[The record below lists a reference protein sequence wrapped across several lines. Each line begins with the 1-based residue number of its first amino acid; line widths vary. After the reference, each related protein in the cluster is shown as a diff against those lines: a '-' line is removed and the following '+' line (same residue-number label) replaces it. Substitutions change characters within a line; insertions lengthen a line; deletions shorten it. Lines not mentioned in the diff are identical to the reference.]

1 MRPPPAQRV
10 TPRRQRPRAAL
21 PHEAGA
27 GQTRI
32 LYALFLALATT
43 GYPIAGL
50 VTSVVQVEGST
61 INYGF
66 RFLVV
71 ALGAIVAGAAIL
83 RGKVRV
89 VPAVVL
95 VFFLFYGIRLYHD
108 TFLDYLFGAEI
119 ALAFFGGVVLLPT
132 IAAGLG
138 FDDYDEAHH
147 AWLTFA
153 VAGGA
158 SLGVVAF
165 HMLGIAEILGE
176 TGNVGRVEFEA
187 LNPITIGYSGLF
199 AALAA
204 ATLWQRAA
212 RTYRPMLLVGGAI
225 GLVALVES
233 ASRGPLVSGMACVA
247 FIALARGRFLLF
259 GLLLAV
265 AAYSAVLLSDANL
278 ELLSRLRE
286 TGTDT
291 SSMERLIYMQNAIY
305 LALAHPLFGHAFI
318 ETITYTFPHNLLVES
333 ALATGLAGFALMLI
347 IQIGMMFKAY
357 KLARSGYTLLPLLV
371 VCALVN
377 AQLSA
382 FLWAAPEFWIP
393 ATLTWMAA
401 RRLTTD
407 PARAPAGLFRRRPGH
422 PNPQSSHHQLPP
434 VH

>member
-1 MRPPPAQRV
+1 MRSPPAHRV
-10 TPRRQRPRAAL
+10 TPPRQRAGLPR
-21 PHEAGA
+21 EVGA
-27 GQTRI
+27 GDTRT

-95 VFFLFYGIRLYHD
+95 LFFLFYGIRLYHD

-153 VAGGA
+153 VASTA
-158 SLGVVAF
+158 SLGVVTF
-165 HMLGIAEILGE
+165 HLLGIAEIVGE

-187 LNPITIGYSGLF
+187 LNPITIGYAGLL

-204 ATLWQRAA
+204 ATLWQHAA
-212 RTYRPMLLVGGAI
+212 TYRPMLLAGGAI

-291 SSMERLIYMQNAIY
+291 SSMDRLVYMQNAIY
-305 LALAHPLFGHAFI
+305 LALANPLFGHAFV

-357 KLARSGYTLLPLLV
+357 KLARSGHTLLPLLV
-371 VCALVN
+371 VCAFVN

-382 FLWAAPEFWIP
+382 FLWSSAEFWIP

-407 PARAPAGLFRRRPGH
+407 PARAPAGLFRRRPAD
-422 PNPQSSHHQLPP
+422 PNRRSPHHQLPP

>member
-1 MRPPPAQRV
+1 MRPPAAHPAA
-10 TPRRQRPRAAL
+10 PWRQRPAL
-21 PHEAGA
+21 PHEAGEGA
-27 GQTRI
+27 NRI

-50 VTSVVQVEGST
+50 VTSVVHQVEGST
-61 INYGF
+61 INYAF
-66 RFLVV
+66 RILVI
-71 ALGAIVAGAAIL
+71 ALGAIVAGAAIF

-95 VFFLFYGIRLYHD
+95 LFFLFYGIRLYHD

-119 ALAFFGGVVLLPT
+119 ALIFFGGVVLLPT

-138 FDDYDEAHH
+138 FDSYNEADH

-153 VAGGA
+153 VAGTA
-158 SLGVVAF
+158 SLGVVTF
-165 HMLGIAEILGE
+165 HALGIAEIVGE

-187 LNPITIGYSGLF
+187 LNPITIGYAGLF

-212 RTYRPMLLVGGAI
+212 RTYRPMLLIGGAI
-225 GLVALVES
+225 GVYALIES
-233 ASRGPLVSGMACVA
+233 ASRGPLVSGVACVA

-265 AAYSAVLLSDANL
+265 AAYSAILLSDANL

-286 TGTDT
+286 TGTDL
-291 SSMERLIYMQNAIY
+291 SSMDRLLYMQNAVY
-305 LALAHPLFGHAFI
+305 LAIANPLFGHAFI
-318 ETITYTFPHNLLVES
+318 DTMTYSSPHNLLIES
-333 ALATGLAGFALMLI
+333 ALATGLGGFALMLI
-347 IQIGMMFKAY
+347 IQIGMMFRAY
-357 KLARSGYTLLPLLV
+357 QLARSGYTLLPLLV
-371 VCALVN
+371 VCAFVN

-382 FLWAAPEFWIP
+382 FLWSTPEFWIP
-393 ATLTWMAA
+393 VTLTWMAA
-401 RRLTTD
+401 RRLTAE
-407 PARAPAGLFRRRPGH
+407 PARAPAGLFGRRPAK
-422 PNPQSSHHQLPP
+422 PAPQSSHHRLPP